1 MGYFR
6 QVTSIF
12 LIFALIWTAGATTF
26 DKIRYNGGTVSTNV
40 DPEDWHNQLT
50 VASDRIVLALKDGQ
64 SVNIDPTLVSN
75 LSYGQEAHRRVGTMV
90 ALGILLTPIA
100 LFGLFHKTRL
110 HYIGVE
116 YKTADGKNA
125 GLLIQAHKDNY
136 RAVLQALRGATHAP
150 ISVSEEDRKYIAS
163 AVGDSSLQ
171 TAPASAQPAP
181 PGQAS
186 TGTTGA
192 APAASPAT
200 TPTPAEA
207 TAPGAAGA
215 TTPAPASPAVQG
227 QPEKGTIIL
236 ATTPPGASVFVNES
250 FAGQTPARLRLAPGK
265 YRIRLFLQD
274 YKEWA
279 QEIEVFE
286 GSEVNLQI
294 ELKK

>member
-1 MGYFR
+1 MRFFR
-6 QVTSIF
+6 QVTSRF
-12 LIFALIWTAGATTF
+12 LIFALLGSAEATTF

-64 SVNIDPTLVSN
+64 SVNTDPALVSN
-75 LSYGQEAHRRVGTMV
+75 LSYGQEAHRRVGTMI

-116 YKTADGKNA
+116 YRTPDGKNA
-125 GLLIQAHKDNY
+125 GLLSQAHKDNY

-163 AVGDSSLQ
+163 AVGDSGLQ
-171 TAPASAQPAP
+171 TAPA
-181 PGQAS
+181 
-186 TGTTGA
+186 A
-192 APAASPAT
+192 APA
-200 TPTPAEA
+200 PTPATPSA
-207 TAPGAAGA
+207 QDPASTPRPAPGM
-215 TTPAPASPAVQG
+215 
-227 QPEKGTIIL
+227 PEKGTIIL
-236 ATTPPGASVFVNES
+236 ATNPPGASVFVNES
-250 FAGQTPARLRLAPGK
+250 FAGQTPAKLRLAPGK
-265 YRIRLFLQD
+265 YRIRLFLQGL
-274 YKEWA
+274 KEWQ

-294 ELKK
+294 KL